1 MTDNE
6 ITTEE
11 LLSMRV
17 VPEQR
22 EDLLAVQD
30 VLGTNPRPR
39 LTSTNQTLD
48 GLAARVWNQQ
58 NDSAWDDADDET
70 RKPWRAHA
78 AEAFVAQWRDRGYL
92 A

>member
-1 MTDNE
+1 MIDDE

-11 LLSMRV
+11 LLNMRV

-22 EDLLAVQD
+22 AELAALQEA
-30 VLGTNPRPR
+30 LGTNPRPS

-48 GLAARVWNQQ
+48 GLAARVWNAQ
-58 NDSAWDDADDET
+58 NDAAWDDADDET
-70 RKPWRAHA
+70 RKPWRAYA
-78 AEAFVAQWRDRGYL
+78 AEAFVAQWRKQGYL